1 MFYLFNNIRD
11 KEIFDSMVSY
21 QKGTWI
27 PDEIISKLINF
38 AYDKKITGNIW
49 HKYIIY
55 SLIYNEN
62 PYSLYLE
69 NNKSNITIDDC
80 AIDDL
85 VDFYNLYRFSDYK
98 IEKVYNLEYEV
109 DDKPYLSMILDDLE
123 SRITDKKS
131 FISEIVKFYQTKG
144 IGHMALYK
152 AFRVDDEGEIYPIKH
167 VLDISFDDLIG
178 CERQKA
184 ELKKNTENFIS
195 GKRYNNVL
203 LYGDSG
209 TGKSTSIKALL
220 NEYFDKGLRIVEIY
234 KHEMNRIPKIV
245 YKLKSRPYFYIIYM
259 DDLSF
264 DESEIEYKYLKSV
277 IEGGIEPKP
286 NNVAIYATSNRKHLI
301 KESIA
306 DNGGVFDDLHRAETE
321 AEKLSLAYRFGLQLF
336 YSSLSYDEFK
346 NMVLELAKR
355 AKLNISEKE
364 LLEEANKFQMTFGSL
379 SGRCASQFISYI
391 SNKNK

>member
-11 KEIFDSMVSY
+11 KEIFDSILEYTKNTSN
-21 QKGTWI
+21 K
-27 PDEIISKLINF
+27 DEMISNLINF

-69 NNKSNITIDDC
+69 NNKNKITLDNYAYSDLEKYYSLYSFKID
-80 AIDDL
+80 
-85 VDFYNLYRFSDYK
+85 NLNEITNLDYK
-98 IEKVYNLEYEV
+98 VK
-109 DDKPYLSMILDDLE
+109 DKPYLSNILDKLE
-123 SRITDKKS
+123 AKIDSLDS
-131 FISEIVKFYQTKG
+131 FISEIIKFYQTKG

-346 NMVLELAKR
+346 NMVIELARR
-355 AKLNISEKE
+355 AKVNIDEKE
-364 LLEEANKFQMTFGSL
+364 LLLEANKFQMTFGSL

-391 SNKNK
+391 SNKDK